1 MNIYQTAWMTNAN
14 GLQWINIGAS
24 SNEGV
29 KLGCGAA
36 GIKLWL
42 SWVHVASL
50 PLIQKHLAKYST
62 SSGESAK
69 NYYAYSGWCHE
80 STYQVWCRYVSVSNY
95 SVGIIAFLVVKRHQ
109 IFNTAESWLVGVIEL
124 RLIQGFQRYLIWE
137 KLGMLGRVTQIQ
149 FRPIGGDLSAKWLH
163 FRPYFDQLVAL
174 NE

>member
-1 MNIYQTAWMTNAN
+1 MKAQKIIMHIQDDVMSPRTKF
-14 GLQWINIGAS
+14 
-24 SNEGV
+24 GV
-29 KLGCGAA
+29 DM
-36 GIKLWL
+36 
-42 SWVHVASL
+42 WVLV
-50 PLIQKHLAKYST
+50 I
-62 SSGESAK
+62 
-69 NYYAYSGWCHE
+69 
-80 STYQVWCRYVSVSNY
+80 

-137 KLGMLGRVTQIQ
+137 KRGMLGRVTQIQ